1 MTTRNEIA
9 KLCSLLSSAGF
20 GGLGLTA
27 VFGGLGLAPIAA
39 GGVALAAGFAA
50 GASALNFGA
59 QDAIGL
65 LKDEKEQLKAELELA
80 TNKLKIIE
88 HQLRAE
94 LEHITAERDRYK
106 AELERTVTQLMADCH
121 KLQADIKYWE
131 EGKNPRI
138 LESPMVKQLIGTLT
152 DKLEKKVAE
161 LKIALEDI
169 LGLEEE
175 NKDLLARIAELEQ
188 ANDLLDGELAETVF
202 ELGQLK
208 TNFNY
213 RLELEVRQKIEPY
226 CNRAVSIA
234 LEKKLAEIDKLKQAI
249 AMLQEDLAG
258 SQAIVNAI
266 ESQTLPEIQTTYN
279 QQMSARD
286 SKLLQL
292 AGQNDLLM
300 QKIAELEAP
309 RKFPGKTY
317 PDEIGNTII
326 DHFFEYGVTFDSHST
341 EILPGGFRV
350 RFRVDRNQD
359 QTKLSEEEFNK
370 TVNQCGLMGLS
381 MQPLRF
387 KLDPQNFLIS
397 VDIFSGAFTSPGLE
411 PDTNRTRT
419 GHDNGDL
426 STVNGKLAKLKNGKT
441 KAGKASQQ
449 ALITQLVP
457 DTHRDRF
464 IALGCFA
471 ADQFGDVIRERFVN
485 RVRVCAGSTG
495 GKSPLLEMIAVW
507 LAKLNRGILTLINP
521 IPGSPKDWFRVPGII
536 QQGMDAE
543 AEIKRAV
550 SSFHDEFKRRRNN
563 LEEASK
569 KDYMILALDEDNAT
583 ARDYEE
589 LGKFF
594 KDAYQLFDHA
604 NLGFISAGQGL
615 NVSGLS
621 GGTVRK
627 KAKEGEEGEKNVGN
641 ATRLMEEDFQNCTLV
656 LTSDQASAWINK
668 KMKGTGN
675 KAELL
680 EKLQQ
685 LNDLCDELNDQ
696 EGLTAR
702 PKVGDAKKVSPN
714 AYRIALVVS
723 PAHAPFFIQIPAYSS
738 FDLEGVRFPEGA
750 KVTSTHWRDAEE
762 AADGDRLSEAFTI
775 CPECGSDAVTL
786 QKQPYADG
794 GLRYRCNDQECR
806 KYFKVAPEATGL

>member
-1 MTTRNEIA
+1 MTNTRNEIA
-9 KLCSLLSSAGF
+9 KLLSLIGSAGF

-50 GASALNFGA
+50 GASALNFSA
-59 QDAIGL
+59 RDVIGL
-65 LKDEKEQLKAELELA
+65 LRDEKEELNAELELA
-80 TNKLKIIE
+80 KNKLKLIE
-88 HQLRAE
+88 QQLRDE
-94 LEHITAERDRYK
+94 LQSVTAERDRYK

-121 KLQADIKYWE
+121 KLQTDIKYWE

-138 LESPMVKQLIGTLT
+138 LESPPVKLLIETLT
-152 DKLEKKVAE
+152 GKLDKKLAE
-161 LKIALEDI
+161 LRIALEDV
-169 LGLEEE
+169 LELEQE
-175 NKDLLARIAELEQ
+175 NKDLLERIAELEA
-188 ANDLLDGELAETVF
+188 ANESLDGELATVLF
-202 ELGQLK
+202 EFGQLK

-213 RLELEVRQKIEPY
+213 RLELEVRQKLDPY
-226 CNRAVSIA
+226 CNKAVAVA
-234 LEKKLAEIDKLKQAI
+234 LEKKLAEIANLKQAI
-249 AMLQEDLAG
+249 TMLQEDLAG

-266 ESQTLPEIQTTYN
+266 ESQTLPDIQTTYN

-326 DHFFEYGVTFDSHST
+326 DHFHQYEVTFDAHST
-341 EILPGGFRV
+341 ETIPGGFRV
-350 RFRVDRNQD
+350 RFRVDRNQE

-381 MQPLRF
+381 MQPLSF
-387 KLDPQNFLIS
+387 KLDRQNFLIS
-397 VDIFSGAFTSPGLE
+397 VDIFSGAFTSPGLQ
-411 PDTNRTRT
+411 PDTNRTPT

-426 STVNGKLAKLKNGKT
+426 STINGRLTKLKSAKT
-441 KAGKASQQ
+441 KAGRGSQQ
-449 ALITQLVP
+449 ALLTKLVP

-464 IALGCFA
+464 IELGCFA
-471 ADQFGDVIRERFVN
+471 ADQFGEVIREKFVN

-495 GKSPLLEMIAVW
+495 GKSPLMELIAVW

-543 AEIKRAV
+543 SEIKRAV
-550 SSFHDEFKRRRNN
+550 ASFHDEFKRRRNN
-563 LEEASK
+563 LEEATK

-621 GGTVRK
+621 GGTTRK
-627 KAKEGEEGEKNVGN
+627 KPKEGEEAEKNVGN
-641 ATRLMEEDFQNCTLV
+641 AVRLMEEDFQNCTLV

-680 EKLQQ
+680 DKLQK
-685 LNDLCDELNDQ
+685 LNDLCDELNDL

-723 PAHAPFFIQIPAYSS
+723 PAHAPFFMQIPAYSS

-750 KVTSTHWRDAEE
+750 RVTSTHWRDAEE
-762 AADGDRLSEAFTI
+762 VADGDRLAEAFTI
-775 CPECGSDAVTL
+775 CPECGGGSATP
-786 QKQPYADG
+786 QKPYADG
-794 GLRYRCNDQECR
+794 SLKYRCNARECR
-806 KYFKVAPEATGL
+806 KLFKVMPE